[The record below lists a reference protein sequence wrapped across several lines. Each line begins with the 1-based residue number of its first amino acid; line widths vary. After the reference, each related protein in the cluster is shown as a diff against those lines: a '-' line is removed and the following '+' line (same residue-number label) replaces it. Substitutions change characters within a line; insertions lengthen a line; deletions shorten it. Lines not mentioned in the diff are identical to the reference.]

1 MTKKSKKKNAQKGA
15 ETPQKAT
22 NPASQ
27 PETPVIPE
35 SSPEVA
41 ENSPEKSSEIQSE
54 EVDVLKKTLDENKQL
69 LEQNDKAKKIVKAQ
83 KEKCK
88 KIEAEL
94 EAQKVKNDEW
104 EGVTKKLQSELD
116 ALTEREQNLLSQ
128 NAELTAKLDENDPK
142 ELTEKLTD
150 KNNEVVLVREQL
162 EAREGQL
169 TALQTRLSELEHE
182 NEMMSDRDDQEKVQ
196 TLLKTKIRNLF
207 GFITYDS

>member
-15 ETPQKAT
+15 EAPKSEPNLAGG
-22 NPASQ
+22 A
-27 PETPVIPE
+27 ETPVISE
-35 SSPEVA
+35 SGPEVP
-41 ENSPEKSSEIQSE
+41 ENTPEKSTQIQPQSD
-54 EVDVLKKTLDENKQL
+54 EVDVLKKTLDENKHL

-150 KNNEVVLVREQL
+150 KSNEVVLVREQL

-182 NEMMSDRDDQEKVQ
+182 NEMMSDRDDQEKVHK
-196 TLLKTKIRNLF
+196 LSKIVLT
-207 GFITYDS
+207 IQSP

>member
-15 ETPQKAT
+15 EAPKSEPNQAGG
-22 NPASQ
+22 A
-27 PETPVIPE
+27 ETPVISE
-35 SSPEVA
+35 SGPEVP
-41 ENSPEKSSEIQSE
+41 ENTPEKSTQIQPQSD
-54 EVDVLKKTLDENKQL
+54 EVDVLKKTLDENKHL

-150 KNNEVVLVREQL
+150 KSNEVVLVREQL

-182 NEMMSDRDDQEKVQ
+182 NEMMSDRDDQEKVHKLSKIVL
-196 TLLKTKIRNLF
+196 TLQSL
-207 GFITYDS
+207 